1 MFARIAE
8 RITEELEDN
17 QIIKSE
23 DRELYAYGLNQG
35 ITIILNMITTFCIGL
50 LFGCVVEL
58 LVFMVAYIPLRSFAG
73 GYHAKTP
80 LKCYLSSIVM
90 LIIVSVAIQYVALKI
105 WVHYVI
111 AAVSV
116 MIIAVLAP
124 VEDRNKP
131 LDEMEMKVYKRRT
144 IVVLSVEIVLFGFS
158 ILFKWDSVRIIMSYE
173 LTLMSII
180 LMIGSLK
187 NKVNDFLK
195 SIE

>member
-35 ITIILNMITTFCIGL
+35 ITIILNMITTLCIGL
-50 LFGCVVEL
+50 LFGCIVEL

-73 GYHAKTP
+73 GYHSKTP
-80 LKCYLSSIVM
+80 LRCYLSSIVM
-90 LIIVSVAIQYVALKI
+90 LIIVSVAIQYVTLKI
-105 WVHYVI
+105 WVYYIIV
-111 AAVSV
+111 AVSV

-131 LDEMEMKVYKRRT
+131 LDDIEMKVYKRRT
-144 IVVLSVEIVLFGFS
+144 IVCLSLEIILFVLS
-158 ILFKWDSVRIIMSYE
+158 ILFKWDAAWIILSYE

-187 NKVNDFLK
+187 NKINDFLK
-195 SIE
+195 TIE

>member
-35 ITIILNMITTFCIGL
+35 ITIILNMITTLCIGL

-90 LIIVSVAIQYVALKI
+90 LIIVSVAIQYVNVTLEI
-105 WVHYVI
+105 WFNYVI
-111 AAVSV
+111 VSV
-116 MIIAVLAP
+116 SVAIIVVLAP

-131 LDEMEMKVYKRRT
+131 LDEMEIKVYRHKLRCIMT
-144 IVVLSVEIVLFGFS
+144 VEIAILVFMHLLRFGLCYRS
-158 ILFKWDSVRIIMSYE
+158 ILYALSCTGLLLVLGKIKTYIDRGM
-173 LTLMSII
+173 
-180 LMIGSLK
+180 
-187 NKVNDFLK
+187 
-195 SIE
+195 

>member
-35 ITIILNMITTFCIGL
+35 IIIILNMITTLCIGL
-50 LFGCVVEL
+50 LFGCIVEL

-80 LKCYLSSIVM
+80 LRCYLSSIVM
-90 LIIVSVAIQYVALKI
+90 LIIVSVAIQYVTLKI
-105 WVHYVI
+105 WVYYIIV
-111 AAVSV
+111 AVSV

-131 LDEMEMKVYKRRT
+131 LDDIEMKVYKRRT
-144 IVVLSVEIVLFGFS
+144 IVCLSLVLC
-158 ILFKWDSVRIIMSYE
+158 
-173 LTLMSII
+173 
-180 LMIGSLK
+180 
-187 NKVNDFLK
+187 
-195 SIE
+195 